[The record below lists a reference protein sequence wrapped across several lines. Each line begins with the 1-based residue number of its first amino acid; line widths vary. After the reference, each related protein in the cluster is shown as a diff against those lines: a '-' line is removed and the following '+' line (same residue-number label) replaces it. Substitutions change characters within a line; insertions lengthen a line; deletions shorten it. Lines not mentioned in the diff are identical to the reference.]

1 LEVAPAVQLV
11 DTPDFPKPWK
21 GEALAGRE
29 FLNILRGQRELDWT
43 FLSPSAVVAPGER
56 TGKFRLGTDRL
67 LDGNGESKISIEG
80 YAIAM
85 VDELESPRHSRR
97 RFTVGY

>member
-1 LEVAPAVQLV
+1 MV
-11 DTPDFPKPWK
+11 DLIGLLFCRYTDDRLK
-21 GEALAGRE
+21 LAGNEIPCRGERE
-29 FLNILRGQRELDWT
+29 SDWT
-43 FLSPSAVVAPGER
+43 FLSPSALLAPRER

-67 LDGNGESKISIEG
+67 LADGNGESKISIED
-80 YAIAM
+80 YDIAM